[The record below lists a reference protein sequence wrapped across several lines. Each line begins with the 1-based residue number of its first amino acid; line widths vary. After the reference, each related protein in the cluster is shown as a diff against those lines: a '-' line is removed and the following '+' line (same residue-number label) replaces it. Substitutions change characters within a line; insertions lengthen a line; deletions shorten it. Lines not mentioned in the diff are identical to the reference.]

1 MPAPLQP
8 AAATRTETTSQ
19 QSTSGS
25 PLVGSAIPDL
35 VLKDERDGNVALRQ
49 VVEKRGA
56 VFFFFSKVGDSQFV
70 LGAVADTPGC
80 LRQAT
85 AFQETWKTFNS
96 ADYQVFGVS
105 GDTPTVHSRWKH
117 QQGFIFNLLTDEGFR
132 FAGALGLTTADEKGN
147 KIGSKRSHVVVEPGG
162 KIKDVK
168 MDVKPEE
175 SAESALGVAVK
186 KIERVI

>member
-1 MPAPLQP
+1 MPAPIQP

-19 QSTSGS
+19 QSTSQSLYEG
-25 PLVGSAIPDL
+25 GTIPDL
-35 VLKDERDGNVALRQ
+35 VLKDERDENVALRQ

-56 VFFFFSKVGDSQFV
+56 VFFFFSK
-70 LGAVADTPGC
+70 ADTPGC
-80 LRQAT
+80 LKQAT
-85 AFQETWKTFNS
+85 VFQETWKTFNS

-117 QQGFIFNLLTDEGFR
+117 QQGFIFNLLTDAGFR
-132 FAGALGLTTADEKGN
+132 FAGALGLATTDEKGN
-147 KIGSKRSHVVVEPGG
+147 KIGIKRSHVVVEPGG
-162 KIKDVK
+162 KIKDLK

-175 SAESALGVAVK
+175 SAQLALGVVIK